1 MLNKTV
7 SSYRPHRIVAPKHD
21 KEYDFARSEATKQ
34 TMKAWIYITTNKPNG
49 VLYTGVTS
57 ELKHR
62 ITSHKTKKYKNSF
75 SARYNLD
82 KLVYFEKFDSII
94 TAREREKQIKAGS
107 RTKKILLIES
117 MNPDWV
123 DLFDTLE

>member
-1 MLNKTV
+1 MT
-7 SSYRPHRIVAPKHD
+7 
-21 KEYDFARSEATKQ
+21 
-34 TMKAWIYITTNKPNG
+34 AWIYIVTNKPDG

-62 ITSHKTKKYKNSF
+62 IRSHKTKKYKNSF

-82 KLVYFEKFDSII
+82 TLVYFEKFDSII

-107 RTKKILLIES
+107 RAKKILLIES
-117 MNPDWV
+117 INPEWK
-123 DLFDTLE
+123 DLFETL

>member
-1 MLNKTV
+1 MI
-7 SSYRPHRIVAPKHD
+7 S
-21 KEYDFARSEATKQ
+21 
-34 TMKAWIYITTNKPNG
+34 WIYITVNKPGG

-94 TAREREKQIKAGS
+94 TAREREKQLKAGS
-107 RTKKILLIES
+107 RAKKIKLIES
-117 MNPDWV
+117 MNPEWK
-123 DLFDTLE
+123 DLYDKLY